1 VGTCF
6 QRFVGIWA
14 LGITLLEAATAVYL
28 DMRTY
33 ILQYIYDRFVD
44 MWALVIEA
52 APGVYHNYIY
62 IYCIYIY
69 NIK

>member
-44 MWALVIEA
+44 M
-52 APGVYHNYIY
+52 
-62 IYCIYIY
+62 
-69 NIK
+69 